1 MFATQRDRMKTAEKI
16 EKKVALLL
24 LPEHLNRGHEP
35 IRSLHISRS
44 AKGIDYEVN
53 ELTTGELRNAYKH
66 VSPACKDALVRFTSD
81 HLMMAEQD
89 IGKKLATQ
97 KAGVSKEVYMERSIT
112 RHYNDLFN
120 RLKPF
125 SNTLKWYHRT
135 AVEGKKFKTAP
146 CTFSSYPCSLSF
158 DVVKDADRLLLRI
171 HVLIN
176 GFAYPIDRFTRYR
189 FLLESANE
197 YFMLSFKDVQTL
209 DWIEEANLSQ
219 YSFDPVAFSQ
229 QILKK
234 LEEDYPV
241 NRNELFSKKEVQLKP
256 QNRVLLSEL
265 NNAFLMFTPQWVY
278 DGFIVE
284 APWRPTFETVVDG
297 EEYVIVRDKETEA
310 AFLNELASFH
320 PNFLQQRNGYFYV
333 SFAEAQKKQWFLKSF
348 HKMLE
353 AGIELVGMDML
364 HHFRYSS
371 FKPETMVK
379 VIKEEGSRVE
389 LEMQVM
395 FGKEALSL
403 TILQKMLLAGQ
414 KAVMLKDSS
423 LGILGEEWLGQY
435 AAIVK
440 HGKIQKDR
448 VSVTRFMAIA
458 AESGNSRGTV
468 LQPLMKKIWW
478 EKWKQWQEGTEPIY
492 ELPVSVQATLRPYQ
506 QKGFEWLT
514 LLAEAGAGGCLADD
528 MGLGKTLQTI
538 CFLAYYIHRNPT
550 SINLIVSPSSLI
562 YNWQQELQ
570 KFSPGI
576 TSVVYH
582 GTSRD
587 KEVLKSGKQVIIT
600 SYGTLRSD
608 VEMLSAQEYGVAVI
622 DESHNIKNPSAQIT
636 TAVNQINAASRIA
649 LSGTP
654 VVNNT
659 FDLYSQ
665 LNFSLPGMFGSREFF
680 KKEYADAIDR
690 YQDEDKILA
699 LRKLTAPFILRRTKE
714 QVAKDLPGKT
724 EIVLWCNMSGSQKEL
739 YNEIKDQVRG
749 NIFLNIKSNGLNKSK
764 LAVLQG
770 IMKLRQICNSPLL
783 LPAVEQHG
791 CTDSVKTEV
800 LISELKNVL
809 GKHKALVFSQ
819 FSSMLKLLAGE
830 CDRQGI
836 SYYHFDGQTP
846 PEKRLAMVNAFQHE
860 DNSTNLFL
868 ISLKAGNTGLTLTS
882 ADYVFLFDPW
892 WNTAVEQQ
900 AIDRTHRIGQTKKV
914 FAYKVVCKDTIE
926 EKILGLQQRKKKL
939 SDQLVA
945 DDEGFMKSLD
955 EDDIA
960 YLFS

>member
-1 MFATQRDRMKTAEKI
+1 MKTAEKI

-35 IRSLHISRS
+35 IRSLHINRS
-44 AKGIDYEVN
+44 PTGINYDVN
-53 ELTTGELRNAYKH
+53 ELSTGELRNAFQH
-66 VSPACKDALVRFTSD
+66 VSSPCKDALVRFTSD
-81 HLMMAEQD
+81 HLIVAEQD
-89 IGKKLATQ
+89 IKKKLASQ
-97 KAGVSKEVYMERSIT
+97 KAGVSRELYMERSII
-112 RHYNDLFN
+112 RHYNDLFC

-125 SNTLKWYHRT
+125 LGSLKWYHRT
-135 AVEGKKFKTAP
+135 SIAGKKYKTAP
-146 CTFSSYPCSLSF
+146 CTFSNFTCALHF
-158 DVVKDADRLLLRI
+158 EVVKDANRLVLNTL
-171 HVLIN
+171 VLIN
-176 GFAYPIDRFTRYR
+176 GIAYPLSQFTRYR

-197 YFMLSFKDVQTL
+197 YFMLSFKDLQTL
-209 DWIEEANLSQ
+209 DWLEEVNPLQFAFNPTALSQ
-219 YSFDPVAFSQ
+219 HV
-229 QILKK
+229 LTR
-234 LEEDYPV
+234 LEPDYPV
-241 NRNELFSKKEVQLKP
+241 NRNGHFPKKEVQLKP
-256 QNRVLLSEL
+256 QHRVLLSEL

-278 DGFIVE
+278 DGFVVE
-284 APWRPTFETVVDG
+284 APWKPTYEIVVDG
-297 EEYVIVRDKETEA
+297 EEYMIVRDRDTEA
-310 AFLNELASFH
+310 AFVKELASFH
-320 PNFLQQRNGYFYV
+320 PNFIQQRNGYFYLP
-333 SFAEAQKKQWFLKSF
+333 FAEAQKKQWFLKSF

-353 AGIELVGMDML
+353 MGIELVGMDML

-371 FKPETMVK
+371 FKPETSTR

-389 LEMQVM
+389 LEMKVL
-395 FGKEALSL
+395 FGKEELSL
-403 TILQKMLLAGQ
+403 AVLQKMLLAGQ

-423 LGILGEEWLGQY
+423 LGILGDEWLEQY

-440 HGKIQKDR
+440 HGRIQKDR

-458 AESGNSRGTV
+458 AESGSAESTV
-468 LQPLMKKIWW
+468 LKPLIKKLWW
-478 EKWKQWQEGTEPIY
+478 DKWKQWQEGGEPVY
-492 ELPVSVQATLRPYQ
+492 AVPETVHATLRPYQ

-538 CFLAYYIHRNPT
+538 CFLAYHIHRNPT
-550 SINLIVSPSSLI
+550 DINIIVSPSSLI
-562 YNWQQELQ
+562 YNWHQELH

-576 TSVVYH
+576 TTVVYH
-582 GTSRD
+582 GASRD

-608 VEMLSAQEYGVAVI
+608 VELLSGQEYGVAVI

-636 TAVNQINAASRIA
+636 TAVNQLNAGSRIA

-665 LNFSLPGMFGSREFF
+665 LNFSVPGMFGSREFF

-690 YQDEDKILA
+690 YQDEDKITA

-714 QVAKDLPGKT
+714 QVARDLPVKT
-724 EIVLWCNMSGSQKEL
+724 EIVLWCNMSGRQKEL
-739 YNEIKDQVRG
+739 YNDIKDQVRG
-749 NIFLNIKSNGLNKSK
+749 NIFMNIKDNGLNKSK

-770 IMKLRQICNSPLL
+770 IMKLRQVCNSPLL
-783 LPAVEQHG
+783 LPANEQQG

-800 LISELKNVL
+800 LISELQNVL

-836 SYYHFDGQTP
+836 AYYHFDGQTP
-846 PEKRLAMVNAFQHE
+846 PEKRLSMVNAFQEE
-860 DNSTNLFL
+860 DNATNLFL

-926 EKILGLQQRKKKL
+926 EKIIGLQQKKKKL